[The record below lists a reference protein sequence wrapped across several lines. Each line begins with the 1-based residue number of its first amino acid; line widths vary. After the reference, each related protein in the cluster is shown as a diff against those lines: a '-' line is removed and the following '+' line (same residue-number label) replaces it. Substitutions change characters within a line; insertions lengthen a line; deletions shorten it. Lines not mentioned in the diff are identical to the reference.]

1 VPHWTGVKYLTECAD
16 KPIARCHAGTPMRED
31 YVQTPRKQLHQA
43 WGRLAHTAENKQF
56 TILKTPPGV
65 RHMLKLARALAAL
78 AVVFVASAL
87 PAAAADYPRQPVHV
101 LVGFAAGGG
110 TDLVARILA
119 EWLSQNLGQQFIVEN
134 RTGMGGNLAAQ
145 ALINAPPDGHT
156 LLFMGP
162 NNAIAASLYKKL
174 PFDFLR
180 DTVPVAGVMRLTN
193 VMVVPPSLPVNSVQ
207 EFIDYAKANRGK
219 VMMASS
225 GNGTTVHL
233 SGELFKA
240 MTNIE
245 MVHVPYRGSS
255 AVYPDL
261 MTGKVHVLFDN
272 LTGAMEFVRSGRLRG
287 LGVTAPKRWESL
299 PDIPAIAETVPGYEA
314 SVWYGL
320 VAPEGTPSE
329 VVATLN
335 QAVNTAL
342 ADPKLQTRF
351 AEAGGLPM
359 PMSPR
364 EFGRLIADE
373 TEKWRKVVEF
383 AGVSVN

>member
-1 VPHWTGVKYLTECAD
+1 MKLVRVLTVL
-16 KPIARCHAGTPMRED
+16 IG
-31 YVQTPRKQLHQA
+31 
-43 WGRLAHTAENKQF
+43 
-56 TILKTPPGV
+56 
-65 RHMLKLARALAAL
+65 
-78 AVVFVASAL
+78 VFVASAL
-87 PAAAADYPRQPVHV
+87 PAAAADYPRQPVRV
-101 LVGFAAGGG
+101 LVGLAAGGG
-110 TDLVARILA
+110 TDIVARLLA
-119 EWLSQNLGQQFIVEN
+119 EWLSENLGQQFIVEN
-134 RTGMGGNLAAQ
+134 RTGMGGSLAAQ
-145 ALINAPPDGHT
+145 ALINAPVDGYT

-162 NNAIAASLYKKL
+162 NNAIATSLYKKL

-180 DTVPVAGVMRLTN
+180 DTEPVAGVMRLTN
-193 VMVVPPSLPVNSVQ
+193 LMVVPPSLPVKTVQ

-255 AVYPDL
+255 NAYPDL

-272 LTGAMEFVRSGRLRG
+272 LTGSIDLVRSGKLRG
-287 LGVTAPKRWESL
+287 LGVTAEKRWKLL

-314 SVWYGL
+314 SVWYGI
-320 VAPEGTPSE
+320 VAPKGTPSE

-335 QAVNTAL
+335 RAVNTAL
-342 ADPKLQTRF
+342 ADSKLLTRF
-351 AEAGGLPM
+351 SEVGGEPM
-359 PMSPR
+359 TMSPG
-364 EFGRLIADE
+364 EFGRLVAAE
-373 TEKWRKVVEF
+373 TEKWRRIVEF